1 MEAFVR
7 TPGGS
12 LDLGEVLLGVLVE
25 LGFAL
30 FAAESDGHL
39 GVDGVFGFR
48 WFLADRALF
57 VGWLFGA
64 ADVFFEGF
72 ELEFGIAFEL
82 GQALG
87 AAEPD
92 VGGDVGSLG
101 GVDGFAGDWALGIDG
116 VGGGEAGEREA
127 GCDGSEEGF
136 HVMVAGFG
144 WICLAGRMSRE
155 TSG

>member
-7 TPGGS
+7 APSGS

-48 WFLADRALF
+48 WLFADWALL
-57 VGWLFGA
+57 VGRLFGA

-72 ELEFGIAFEL
+72 ELEFGVAFEL
-82 GQALG
+82 GLALC

-92 VGGDVGSLG
+92 IGGDFGSLG
-101 GVDGFAGDWALGIDG
+101 GVDGFAGHWALGVDG
-116 VGGGEAGEREA
+116 VGGSEAGESEA

-136 HVMVAGFG
+136 HVMLRVLVGRVWRAG
-144 WICLAGRMSRE
+144 
-155 TSG
+155 

>member
-1 MEAFVR
+1 MEALIR
-7 TPGGS
+7 TPRGS

-30 FAAESDGHL
+30 FAAEGDGHL
-39 GVDGVFGFR
+39 GVDGVFGFH
-48 WFLADRALF
+48 WLLADRALL

-82 GQALG
+82 GLALG
-87 AAEPD
+87 AAESD
-92 VGGDVGSLG
+92 VGGDFGSLG
-101 GVDGFAGDWALGIDG
+101 GVDVFAGDGALGIDG
-116 VGGGEAGEREA
+116 VGGGEAGESEA

-136 HVMVAGFG
+136 HGIVASFG
-144 WICLAGRMSRE
+144 
-155 TSG
+155 